1 MARKNK
7 APKAPKVKKERKKLS
22 FNWYDKNVQTALIAA
37 VLVICVFAA
46 GNVTG
51 TLLSVGDSI
60 QNAQVDASTEAT
72 TAAPQTTAPTTAAPQ
87 TTAPTTQA
95 PTAAAPQTTA
105 PAATTY
111 PFESNPV
118 HTEPAINGGSSSAAP
133 SAPAGTTAPAGTQDT
148 TAAPVQSAPAGAP
161 ASTEEIIALFNKS
174 ADNVKV
180 NATVVQRNFKKQQH
194 LEDKTELPS
203 VLQSVANPLISKL
216 LTDNNEIK
224 VHDTKERIIEKFPV
238 GNETWSSK
246 ATAADLKEAT
256 CTDDGTSYN
265 ITLKYVDGENP
276 VGTGVANSFTM
287 FKVEDIKESAGSL
300 VKNASFSYFDA
311 VITCKIDKATGNMTW
326 INYHLPCVM
335 TVETP
340 VASGKVG
347 LMIEEDFTITY

>member
-22 FNWYDKNVQTALIAA
+22 FNWYDKNVQTALIAT

-133 SAPAGTTAPAGTQDT
+133 SAPAGTQDT

-287 FKVEDIKESAGSL
+287 FKIEDIKESAGAL
-300 VKNASFSYFDA
+300 VKSASFNYFDA
-311 VITCKIDKATGNMTW
+311 VITCKIDKVTGNMTW
-326 INYHLPCVM
+326 VNYHLPCVI

-347 LMIEEDFTITY
+347 IMIEEDFTITY